1 MPTQS
6 DRKALTHDKIVKTA
20 ARAIRRGGFHGVG
33 VADIMKEAG
42 LTHGGFYA
50 HFGSRNA
57 LLVEAADAASAQ
69 SAASLNKAAQEAGPQ
84 DAMQAILDMYLG
96 DAHVAATERG
106 CPVAALGSEMA
117 RQAPEV
123 RAAATHGIENM
134 ADLLASYLPPDQ
146 KQASFGAMSC
156 MLGALVLAR
165 AVDDPALSA
174 AIRAGAKDFIHAALG
189 HRDQS

>member
-1 MPTQS
+1 MPTQQE
-6 DRKALTHDKIVKTA
+6 RKALTHARIVKTA
-20 ARAIRRGGFHGVG
+20 ARAIRRSGYQGVG

-50 HFGSRNA
+50 HFESRNA
-57 LLVEAADAASAQ
+57 LLVEAAEAASAQ
-69 SAASLNKAAQEAGPQ
+69 SAGSLHKAAQQAGPQ
-84 DAMQAILDMYLG
+84 GAMDAILDLYLG

-106 CPVAALGSEMA
+106 CPVAALGSEMG

-134 ADLLASYLPPDQ
+134 AALLASYLPPDH
-146 KQASFGAMSC
+146 KHAAFGTMSC

-165 AVDDPALSA
+165 AVDDARLSA
-174 AIRAGAKDFIHAALG
+174 AIRASARDFI
-189 HRDQS
+189 RTTR